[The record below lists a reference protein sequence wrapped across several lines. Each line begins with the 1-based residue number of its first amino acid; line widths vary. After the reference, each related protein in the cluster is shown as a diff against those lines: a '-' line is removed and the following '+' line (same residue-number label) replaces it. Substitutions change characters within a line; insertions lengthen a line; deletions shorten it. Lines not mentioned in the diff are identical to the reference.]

1 MPSPKKATYTEEE
14 ESDFARDLAKMMS
27 ESLAERPKQ
36 GNKGSLAGV
45 SIPYVRKQQAEQ
57 AAAKDDGFMAFT
69 LLGRKGAKAQV
80 GSAQLPR
87 MAS

>member
-1 MPSPKKATYTEEE
+1 
-14 ESDFARDLAKMMS
+14 MMS

-80 GSAQLPR
+80 SSVDCPR
-87 MAS
+87 MPS